1 MEFTSLGL
9 SAELLRA
16 LEARRIHTPTPV
28 QQQAIPPAL
37 VGRDLLAAA
46 QTGTGKT
53 LAFALPLLQRL
64 AKGRPAARG
73 TVRALVLTPTRELAA
88 QVADS
93 VMQYGCGLRPKVALV
108 HGGVGYRPQIDRL
121 RRGVDVLIA
130 TPGRLID
137 HLDQGNVRLDAVE
150 MLVLDEADRMLD
162 MGFIHDIRRLM
173 AAMPDKGRRQT
184 LLFSATFS
192 QAIRRLAEDLLE
204 EPVAIEIEPARPAAE
219 GIDQRIHPVD
229 RHRKRELLSHM
240 IDSGNWRQVL
250 VFTRTRRGADRL
262 AEQLVR
268 DGLTA
273 TAIHGNKSQAA
284 RTRALDRF
292 RKGRVR
298 VLVATDVAARGIDI
312 ERLPHVINFELPDV
326 AEDYVHRIGR
336 TGRAGQTGQAISL
349 VSAEEQGQLR
359 DIERL
364 LRRDLPREIVAG
376 YAPDPNIR
384 PRPGHGNSARMAEGR
399 RRGSRSGSGRGGP
412 GSGRQRRV

>member
-37 VGRDLLAAA
+37 EGRDLLAAA

-64 AKGRPAARG
+64 AEGRPAARG

-88 QVADS
+88 QVAES
-93 VMQYGCGLRPKVALV
+93 VAQCGGGLRPKVALV

-240 IDSGNWRQVL
+240 IGSGNWRQVL

-376 YAPDPNIR
+376 YAPDPNSR
-384 PRPGHGNSARMAEGR
+384 PLAGRGDSARRAEGR
-399 RRGSRSGSGRGGP
+399 RRPPRAGSGRAGP
-412 GSGRQRRV
+412 GGGRQRRV